1 MSEAPDDC
9 SDRTSQRDQTVPH
22 PGRRDLHRP
31 ARPEPRGRA
40 RRILC
45 RRRPYGLRQV
55 DHPVA
60 DLGPGT
66 GQWGRG
72 TGQRRAG
79 YRDRAGDRV
88 HVPDRRRL
96 PVEVGPRQR
105 RRRSAVP
112 RGTQAAGPRQR
123 PRLAAPGDPV
133 RVRRPAPAPAL
144 RRDAQAG
151 RTRAESDQRA
161 ADPADGRAVLR
172 PRRADP
178 VDHVRRTARPVGAQP
193 PDRRV
198 HHPRPGG
205 GDRARRQGRGD
216 DRRPGDDQGDVPR
229 RAAPAAQGTGDPVR
243 PEVRRALPPH
253 LGVAARRG
261 AARLRPYHH
270 RRLEGIS
277 PMSQLAASA
286 VTAPAKAETVLVA
299 DPRAR
304 ARARRQTIIVR
315 VLQLAVFVVFVGG
328 WELLSQLKVLDP
340 FFFGQ
345 PSKIAVQMGDW
356 LNNGTEAGSIWTQV
370 GVTME
375 EALLGFAIGV
385 VAGIVCGIALG
396 RVPMLS
402 KIFGPY
408 IKVMNSI
415 PRIVLGSIFIVWLG
429 LGLSSKVALAIVLVF
444 FAVFFNAYQGT
455 REVDRNLVANA
466 RILGASGRQVTTQVV
481 LPSAL
486 TWIIASLHVSFGF
499 ALIGAIVGEFLGAQK
514 GLGLLIRQAQDTFN
528 PNAVFAA
535 MVIIAVVALVAEGLI
550 ALLERVL
557 LSWRPPQ
564 LSGTEL

>member
-1 MSEAPDDC
+1 
-9 SDRTSQRDQTVPH
+9 
-22 PGRRDLHRP
+22 
-31 ARPEPRGRA
+31 
-40 RRILC
+40 
-45 RRRPYGLRQV
+45 
-55 DHPVA
+55 
-60 DLGPGT
+60 
-66 GQWGRG
+66 
-72 TGQRRAG
+72 
-79 YRDRAGDRV
+79 
-88 HVPDRRRL
+88 
-96 PVEVGPRQR
+96 
-105 RRRSAVP
+105 
-112 RGTQAAGPRQR
+112 
-123 PRLAAPGDPV
+123 
-133 RVRRPAPAPAL
+133 
-144 RRDAQAG
+144 
-151 RTRAESDQRA
+151 
-161 ADPADGRAVLR
+161 
-172 PRRADP
+172 
-178 VDHVRRTARPVGAQP
+178 
-193 PDRRV
+193 
-198 HHPRPGG
+198 
-205 GDRARRQGRGD
+205 
-216 DRRPGDDQGDVPR
+216 
-229 RAAPAAQGTGDPVR
+229 
-243 PEVRRALPPH
+243 
-253 LGVAARRG
+253 
-261 AARLRPYHH
+261 
-270 RRLEGIS
+270 
-277 PMSQLAASA
+277 MSQLAASA
-286 VTAPAKAETVLVA
+286 VTAPAKADTVLVA

-304 ARARRQTIIVR
+304 ARARRQKIIVR
-315 VLQLAVFVVFVGG
+315 VLQLTVFEVFVGG

-356 LNNGTEAGSIWTQV
+356 LKNATEAGSIWTQV

>member
-1 MSEAPDDC
+1 
-9 SDRTSQRDQTVPH
+9 
-22 PGRRDLHRP
+22 
-31 ARPEPRGRA
+31 
-40 RRILC
+40 
-45 RRRPYGLRQV
+45 
-55 DHPVA
+55 
-60 DLGPGT
+60 
-66 GQWGRG
+66 
-72 TGQRRAG
+72 
-79 YRDRAGDRV
+79 
-88 HVPDRRRL
+88 
-96 PVEVGPRQR
+96 
-105 RRRSAVP
+105 
-112 RGTQAAGPRQR
+112 
-123 PRLAAPGDPV
+123 
-133 RVRRPAPAPAL
+133 
-144 RRDAQAG
+144 
-151 RTRAESDQRA
+151 
-161 ADPADGRAVLR
+161 
-172 PRRADP
+172 
-178 VDHVRRTARPVGAQP
+178 
-193 PDRRV
+193 
-198 HHPRPGG
+198 
-205 GDRARRQGRGD
+205 
-216 DRRPGDDQGDVPR
+216 
-229 RAAPAAQGTGDPVR
+229 
-243 PEVRRALPPH
+243 
-253 LGVAARRG
+253 
-261 AARLRPYHH
+261 
-270 RRLEGIS
+270 
-277 PMSQLAASA
+277 MSQLAASA

-304 ARARRQTIIVR
+304 ARARRQKIIVR
-315 VLQLAVFVVFVGG
+315 VLQLTVFVVFVGG

-356 LNNGTEAGSIWTQV
+356 LKNGTEAGSIWTQV

>member
-1 MSEAPDDC
+1 
-9 SDRTSQRDQTVPH
+9 
-22 PGRRDLHRP
+22 
-31 ARPEPRGRA
+31 
-40 RRILC
+40 
-45 RRRPYGLRQV
+45 
-55 DHPVA
+55 
-60 DLGPGT
+60 
-66 GQWGRG
+66 
-72 TGQRRAG
+72 
-79 YRDRAGDRV
+79 
-88 HVPDRRRL
+88 
-96 PVEVGPRQR
+96 
-105 RRRSAVP
+105 
-112 RGTQAAGPRQR
+112 
-123 PRLAAPGDPV
+123 
-133 RVRRPAPAPAL
+133 
-144 RRDAQAG
+144 
-151 RTRAESDQRA
+151 
-161 ADPADGRAVLR
+161 
-172 PRRADP
+172 
-178 VDHVRRTARPVGAQP
+178 
-193 PDRRV
+193 
-198 HHPRPGG
+198 
-205 GDRARRQGRGD
+205 
-216 DRRPGDDQGDVPR
+216 
-229 RAAPAAQGTGDPVR
+229 
-243 PEVRRALPPH
+243 
-253 LGVAARRG
+253 
-261 AARLRPYHH
+261 
-270 RRLEGIS
+270 
-277 PMSQLAASA
+277 MSQLAASA

-304 ARARRQTIIVR
+304 ARARRQKIIVR
-315 VLQLAVFVVFVGG
+315 VLQLTVFEVFVGG

-356 LNNGTEAGSIWTQV
+356 LKNGTEAGSIWTQV

-499 ALIGAIVGEFLGAQK
+499 ALIGAIVGEFLGAQQ